1 MDRLPALNLVFFAI
15 LALIFL
21 VAIISAARV
30 MFRRTNVVLERL
42 RVGGVDAR
50 QGLAGARR
58 KTIIKRYASLQSED
72 DDEYQTKSRVQ
83 KMLTHANITYPNA
96 LRLFLIAKIILAIT
110 LPLVFLAVNLRLAEP
125 IDLALPIAVGLAILG
140 LFLPNIW
147 LGSRVRARQLEI
159 TRALPDALDLLVT
172 CVEAGLGLDAALSR
186 VAEEIRV
193 SSEVLADEFQTT
205 FLEIGA
211 GLPRVRAFRRLAD
224 RTGVDDVRSLSATL
238 TQTERFG
245 TSVATALRIR
255 ADWMRTRRMQVAEE
269 KAAVVSVKM
278 TIPLVLF
285 ILPSLIAVIMGPAAV
300 KIATDLLP
308 HFGNPQ

>member
-1 MDRLPALNLVFFAI
+1 MDRLPPLNVVFLAI
-15 LALIFL
+15 LALIVVVAL
-21 VAIISAARV
+21 VAAARV
-30 MFRRTNVVLERL
+30 MFRRTSVVIDRL
-42 RVGGVDAR
+42 RVGSLDSR
-50 QGLAGARR
+50 QGLADARR
-58 KTIIKRYASLQSED
+58 QTIIKQYSRLDSGD
-72 DDEYQTKSRVQ
+72 DDNQQTLTRVQ
-83 KMLTHANITYPNA
+83 KMLVHANITHPNA
-96 LRLFLIAKIILAIT
+96 LRLFLAAKIILAIA
-110 LPLVFLAVNLRLAEP
+110 LPLVFLLVNLRLTEP
-125 IDLALPIAVGLAILG
+125 IDMALAIALALAIFG
-140 LFLPNIW
+140 LFLPNFW

-186 VAEEIRV
+186 VAEEIRI

-278 TIPLVLF
+278 TIPLVLC
-285 ILPSLIAVIMGPAAV
+285 ILPSLIAVIMGPAVV
-300 KIATDLLP
+300 KIASTLLP
-308 HFGNPQ
+308 HFGNAP